1 MKMESYANLDVRASE
16 DFTVSLIDPS
26 VGKGKRLL
34 LCANGSDHMLVL
46 AATDTQLAQ
55 IRDTISEY
63 LGKQEATA

>member
-1 MKMESYANLDVRASE
+1 
-16 DFTVSLIDPS
+16 

-46 AATDTQLAQ
+46 AATDTQLAK

-63 LGKQEATA
+63 LAKQPQEVPAGA